1 MGHTEGNWEG
11 QERCPKCKYSGL
23 FYFEEY
29 DGEVGCTCSNCET
42 NFMIIYEK
50 KMVECWKIKT
60 VRIVKMDLKLIMT

>member
-1 MGHTEGNWEG
+1 LGHTEGNWEE

-42 NFMIIYEK
+42 SFMIIYEK
-50 KMVECWKIKT
+50 KMVEC
-60 VRIVKMDLKLIMT
+60 